1 VLPPPQV
8 QALDQAFKRF
18 VNTNIGGSNMSEL
31 LAYYCDHLMRS
42 TSRTSETELEREFDQ
57 IVRLFCYQD
66 DKDLFHESYRRALSK
81 RLLVRPCGIASLCP
95 SVSPSPSIRCCV
107 VRPA

>member
-1 VLPPPQV
+1 M

-42 TSRTSETELEREFDQ
+42 TSRTSETELER
-57 IVRLFCYQD
+57 
-66 DKDLFHESYRRALSK
+66 
-81 RLLVRPCGIASLCP
+81 
-95 SVSPSPSIRCCV
+95 
-107 VRPA
+107 